1 MIYADFGSILVPE
14 DNGKQNQNECYI
26 KKYQK
31 HVVWSCSYKLVCVDD
46 IFTKPFKSYWREDSV
61 YNFINNMTEE
71 VRIIARWWKN
81 ISTTNVWWLKRA
93 MKILRTVLNAESMTM
108 IMSVIMLK

>member
-1 MIYADFGSILVPE
+1 MIYADFESILVSE

-31 HVVWSCSYKLVCVDD
+31 HVVWSCSYKLVWVDD
-46 IFTKPFKSYWREDSV
+46 IFIKPFKSYLREDSV

-71 VRIIARWWKN
+71 VSIIV
-81 ISTTNVWWLKRA
+81 T
-93 MKILRTVLNAESMTM
+93 
-108 IMSVIMLK
+108 